1 MNITEI
7 FKNVR
12 KEKKYTQTDVANYLG
27 IAQTSYSDIE
37 NGVAKLMVEDYLK
50 ICKFLDIDPVSL
62 VKDTNAIIVSITPE
76 EANSL
81 NKLNEKIQQ
90 NFSIG
95 NISIKTSGD
104 VIIGQNIKK

>member
-7 FKNVR
+7 FKKIR
-12 KEKKYTQTDVANYLG
+12 KEKHYTQTDIANYLG

-37 NGVAKLMVEDYLK
+37 NGVAKLMVEDYLR
-50 ICKFLDIDPVSL
+50 ICKFLNIDPISL
-62 VKDTNAIIVSITPE
+62 VKDTNAVIISITPE

-90 NFSIG
+90 SFSIENV
-95 NISIKTSGD
+95 NIKASGD